1 MSKEAGTQTR
11 AAHNIPAGILFG
23 AGTGALWGLIF
34 LAPKLVQDF
43 TPLELS
49 TGRYLAYG
57 AIASVMII
65 PRWKNLRSNIRKRD
79 LYALFQ
85 LSLLGNILYYIL
97 LSTAVQKG
105 GIALTSLII
114 GFLPVTITVIGSRDK
129 GAVGLSALLPSLMLC
144 IAGTLCIGWQA
155 IASPDASTQS
165 MEGLGCA
172 IAALA
177 AWTFYAVGNSRCL
190 LRLHTISIHE
200 WNLLMGL
207 MTGLQAVLLIPV
219 ALVCDHLQHRPDEWI
234 KFGIVSLGVAVIAS
248 IFGNALWNRM
258 SRLLPLTMTGQMIL
272 FETFFALIYGF
283 LWEQKWP
290 HPLEIAAFGFIV
302 FSVLTCISPHQK
314 QAVKIRSHTTS
325 SAKNTD

>member
-1 MSKEAGTQTR
+1 MNKEAGTQ
-11 AAHNIPAGILFG
+11 AGVGHNIPAGILYGTG
-23 AGTGALWGLIF
+23 AGALWGLIF

-43 TPLELS
+43 TPLQLS
-49 TGRYLAYG
+49 AGRYLAYG
-57 AIASVMII
+57 AIASIMII
-65 PRWKNLRSNIRKRD
+65 PRWKNLRFNIRKQD
-79 LYALFQ
+79 LYALFR
-85 LSLLGNILYYIL
+85 LSLFGNILYYIL
-97 LSTAVQKG
+97 LSMAVQKG

-144 IAGTLCIGWQA
+144 IAGTICIGWQA

-165 MEGLGCA
+165 MEGLSCA

-177 AWTFYAVGNSRCL
+177 AWTFYAVENSRCL
-190 LRLHTISIHE
+190 LRLHTISIHD

-207 MTGLQAVLLIPV
+207 MTGLQAVLLTPA
-219 ALVCDHLQHRPDEWI
+219 ALVYDHLQHRLDEWI
-234 KFGIVSLGVAVIAS
+234 KFGIISLGVAIIAS

-290 HPLEIAAFGFIV
+290 YPLEVAAFVFIV

-314 QAVKIRSHTTS
+314 QTVKIRSYTAS
-325 SAKNTD
+325 SAENTG